1 MIKKIS
7 SEIVIRDVDLLY
19 FTCKISKSV
28 SNILL
33 YLPIFCLY
41 SYPLHKSV
49 KECKYMIR
57 IKLNN

>member
-1 MIKKIS
+1 MILKIS
-7 SEIVIRDVDLLY
+7 SKIVIKDIDLLY

-41 SYPLHKSV
+41 SYPFHNSV
-49 KECKYMIR
+49 KECKYMIC